1 MTVTET
7 RYKSMEDFIK
17 KVDTQLQSHIVEA
30 EKKFE
35 SHDAKLDDL
44 RKKLDV
50 LMEHLISSQKGILG
64 SGPRDKGH
72 SEGPSNRVRMREQM
86 DQGWSR
92 NPGNYHYP
100 KVEFPFFDGTDPC
113 SWLHKG
119 ERTSP
124 MKYVEEVPN
133 TIRLQGE
140 AKKNKVTILLNSGS
154 THSFLDMDTAKK
166 IGCNIQGVEFV
177 DSIRLV
183 RLGGNDIILGGDWMK
198 DHNPVLLDF
207 VEYKVEVTHKAKRV
221 ELKGIVEDKEVIPC
235 EIQLILDDFPDV
247 FVEPKTLPPQRG
259 HDNHIPLKK
268 DANQL
273 ISDHTGHLTKSLLR
287 ISFPYPSRRLD
298 EIDLRAGSTILEH
311 LNHPRKVLM
320 VLRHKR
326 LFAKMSKCS
335 FGQSQM
341 EYLGHII
348 TGQGVSPD
356 PAKINAMVNWP
367 KPKSL
372 KSLRGFQGLTGYYR
386 RFVQSYGIISRPLT
400 NMLNKNAFQWNEEIE
415 LAFERLKEAMTT
427 VLVLALD
434 DFTKPFIIET
444 DACSK
449 GMGAVLKKEER
460 PLAYFSKALGAR
472 NLGLSTYE
480 KEYMDVLAAVDR
492 WKHYLQG
499 GHFIIRTDHQSL
511 K

>member
-1 MTVTET
+1 MVKMLNPYHLSHAVDKT
-7 RYKSMEDFIK
+7 RHQERL
-17 KVDTQLQSHIVEA
+17 LQVQQ
-30 EKKFE
+30 
-35 SHDAKLDDL
+35 
-44 RKKLDV
+44 RK
-50 LMEHLISSQKGILG
+50 
-64 SGPRDKGH
+64 DKG
-72 SEGPSNRVRMREQM
+72 
-86 DQGWSR
+86 QGSR
-92 NPGNYHYP
+92 GFVGGGYQ
-100 KVEFPFFDGTDPC
+100 G
-113 SWLHKG
+113 
-119 ERTSP
+119 
-124 MKYVEEVPN
+124 EVPN

-273 ISDHTGHLTKSLLR
+273 ISDHTGHALWVAQCPDNFPKPHEPCVQRLLEEVCVDFFYD
-287 ISFPYPSRRLD
+287 ILVYS
-298 EIDLRAGSTILEH
+298 STILEH

-326 LFAKMSKCS
+326 LFPKMSKCS

-400 NMLNKNAFQWNEEIE
+400 NMLNKNAFQWNEEVE

>member
-1 MTVTET
+1 
-7 RYKSMEDFIK
+7 
-17 KVDTQLQSHIVEA
+17 
-30 EKKFE
+30 
-35 SHDAKLDDL
+35 
-44 RKKLDV
+44 
-50 LMEHLISSQKGILG
+50 
-64 SGPRDKGH
+64 
-72 SEGPSNRVRMREQM
+72 
-86 DQGWSR
+86 
-92 NPGNYHYP
+92 
-100 KVEFPFFDGTDPC
+100 
-113 SWLHKG
+113 
-119 ERTSP
+119 
-124 MKYVEEVPN
+124 
-133 TIRLQGE
+133 
-140 AKKNKVTILLNSGS
+140 
-154 THSFLDMDTAKK
+154 
-166 IGCNIQGVEFV
+166 
-177 DSIRLV
+177 
-183 RLGGNDIILGGDWMK
+183 
-198 DHNPVLLDF
+198 
-207 VEYKVEVTHKAKRV
+207 
-221 ELKGIVEDKEVIPC
+221 
-235 EIQLILDDFPDV
+235 
-247 FVEPKTLPPQRG
+247 
-259 HDNHIPLKK
+259 
-268 DANQL
+268 
-273 ISDHTGHLTKSLLR
+273 
-287 ISFPYPSRRLD
+287 
-298 EIDLRAGSTILEH
+298 
-311 LNHPRKVLM
+311 
-320 VLRHKR
+320 
-326 LFAKMSKCS
+326 MSKCS